1 MRRLYRY
8 RVVIALL
15 LVLPSSGCLFRSHK
29 VQRQP
34 GTTQL
39 KSTSGPQLIDYIN
52 TQAEKIKTLQ
62 ATVDIDTA
70 VGGVKKGKVTEYQEI
85 RGYVLARKPAML
97 RMIGLMPVVR
107 NRAFDM
113 VSDGEQFKLWIPPK
127 NKFIV
132 GHNQV
137 THESANPLENVRPQH
152 IYDALL
158 LRHIDAENEIAVVES
173 GEETIRTSSN
183 VEITEPDYTVDVIR
197 KGEHG
202 WYLFRKITFSRTDLL
217 PHRQRIYDEQGD
229 LATDAHYDDFQDY
242 DGINFPNRIEIWRP
256 GEEYT
261 IILKMVKLKLNDTLT
276 DEQFA
281 LQRPPNADFVN
292 LDQQRPTRASD
303 GKQPERRNLP

>member
-8 RVVIALL
+8 RLLIALL
-15 LVLPSSGCLFRSHK
+15 LVIPSSGCLFRSHK
-29 VQRQP
+29 VEQQP
-34 GTTQL
+34 GAAQL

-52 TQAEKIKTLQ
+52 SQAEKIKSLE

-132 GHNQV
+132 GHNQI
-137 THESANPLENVRPQH
+137 THESTNALENVRPQH

-158 LRHIDAENEIAVVES
+158 LRHIDPQDEIAVLESDVE
-173 GEETIRTSSN
+173 TVRTSAN
-183 VEITEPDYTVDVIR
+183 VEITQPDYTVDVIR

-202 WYLFRKITFSRTDLL
+202 WYMSRKITFSRTDLL
-217 PHRQRIYDEQGD
+217 PHRQRIFDEQGD
-229 LATDAHYDDFQDY
+229 LATDAHYDDFQDH
-242 DGINFPNRIEIWRP
+242 DGVNFPNRIEIWRP

-261 IILKMVKLKLNDTLT
+261 IILKIVKLKLNNSLT

-281 LQRPPNADFVN
+281 LERPPAADFVN
-292 LDQQRPTRASD
+292 LDQQGQTRASD
-303 GKQPERRNLP
+303 GKQH